1 MSTGTLPLTLEP
13 LRLADREAAI
23 EATVPLRHF
32 RRLLEGALSEEG
44 EVAVAI
50 RFSRDPRGLA
60 RLEGTVSCGLSLTC
74 QRCLEAVTVPLA
86 AELDLVLLAREE
98 DTERLNDEEDY
109 LVIGEE
115 PVALQDILEDEL
127 IISLPLVPTH
137 TDCDSYRV
145 EDEPAAEEQRENPFQ
160 VLAGLK
166 GQLKS
171 TE

>member
-1 MSTGTLPLTLEP
+1 MSTGTLPQTLEP

-50 RFSRDPRGLA
+50 RFSRDARGLA
-60 RLEGTVSCGLSLTC
+60 RLEGTVSSALSLTC
-74 QRCLEAVTVPLA
+74 QRCLEAVTVPVM
-86 AELDLVLLAREE
+86 AELDLLLLAREE
-98 DTERLNDEEDY
+98 DAEALDDEEDY

-127 IISLPLVPTH
+127 IISLPLVPAH
-137 TDCDSYRV
+137 TDCEAYRV
-145 EDEPAAEEQRENPFQ
+145 ESGQAAAEQRENPFQ